1 MDLPSWNHDV
11 DIRPGSVGTPIEN
24 VEMKIVDEQ
33 GRQVPA
39 GAAEALQTLC
49 RGAIASYKVP
59 ETIEFVSAL
68 PKNPTGKIL
77 KKELRQRAALE

>member
-1 MDLPSWNHDV
+1 VDLPSWNHDV

-39 GAAEALQTLC
+39 GALGEILIKGPNVMRGYFGNPQATTEAIRDGWLLV
-49 RGAIASYKVP
+49 AS
-59 ETIEFVSAL
+59 
-68 PKNPTGKIL
+68 
-77 KKELRQRAALE
+77 